1 MVKSLICE
9 GGGRVSVAEVP
20 DPEPRHGE
28 ALVRI
33 EASAV
38 CGSERGTLM
47 DGADGNTGHEA
58 CGIVVDPG
66 LSTFQ
71 AGDRVGLSAVVGC
84 GVCDRCIAGQEL
96 YCRAGATA
104 IGGWHGE
111 YAAVAASALRALPT
125 GAGAGDGALITGDA
139 LGVPARGLHRAPSAP
154 GDRVL
159 VIGLGPIGL
168 GHVLVRAFAGAEVVA
183 IEPSEYRRELAL
195 QLGATAVYPPGTD
208 IDFRP
213 RLVVECSGR
222 PACIEQA
229 FAVVEDGGTVLQSGG
244 CSTEIPI
251 HPSKTFIR
259 REITYTGSWYYATE
273 DYQDM
278 CDLWTNGLPLA
289 RMCTHEVAATD
300 AQTAITDFL
309 GGNSGK
315 ILIRWA

>member
-1 MVKSLICE
+1 MRSLVCE
-9 GGGRVSVAEVP
+9 GDGRVSVLEVP
-20 DPEPRHGE
+20 DPEPKQGE

-47 DGADGNTGHEA
+47 DGSAGNTGHEA

-66 LSTFQ
+66 PSTFQ

-84 GVCDRCIAGQEL
+84 GVCDRCVAGQEL
-96 YCRAGATA
+96 YCRPGATA

-111 YAAVAASALRALPT
+111 YAAVTASALRPLP
-125 GAGAGDGALITGDA
+125 AGADAADGAMITGDA
-139 LGVPARGLHRAPSAP
+139 LGVPARGLRRAPSTP

-183 IEPSEYRRELAL
+183 IGRPEYRRRLAL
-195 QLGATAVYPPGTD
+195 ELGAAAVHAPGED
-208 IDFRP
+208 IGARP
-213 RLVVECSGR
+213 QLVIECSGR
-222 PACIEQA
+222 PACIAQA
-229 FAVVEDGGTVLQSGG
+229 FELVEDGGTVLQSGG
-244 CSTEIPI
+244 CRTEISI

-273 DYQDM
+273 DYPDM
-278 CDLWTNGLPLA
+278 CDLWTDGLPLS
-289 RMCTHEVAATD
+289 RMCTHDVAAAD
-300 AQTAITDFL
+300 AQPAITDFL
-309 GGNSGK
+309 DGNSGK
-315 ILIRWA
+315 ILIRWT